1 MKYLYLETGQLLSPS
16 RWSIS
21 GLSCS
26 LMALIICCNY
36 NRPSCLA
43 LQMPASS
50 PGRRNEIN
58 IVNDTRRMLCV
69 VPRHVKTLN
78 TPLTDLGWQA
88 GAVSAVS
95 LYKIK
100 LNTTISVP
108 CYCSLMD
115 HFGSHSLRFGIGR
128 REGGRY
134 NWPAF
139 LTHIQ
144 YVRSDNGSILG
155 NSSHNSWQTC
165 DMSSQMSR
173 HDTRAHSDNP
183 LHTQIFYYVNNLS
196 LPKS

>member
-1 MKYLYLETGQLLSPS
+1 M
-16 RWSIS
+16 
-21 GLSCS
+21 
-26 LMALIICCNY
+26 
-36 NRPSCLA
+36 
-43 LQMPASS
+43 
-50 PGRRNEIN
+50 
-58 IVNDTRRMLCV
+58 
-69 VPRHVKTLN
+69 PRHVKTLN

-115 HFGSHSLRFGIGR
+115 HFGSHSLRFEIGR

-155 NSSHNSWQTC
+155 NSSHNS
-165 DMSSQMSR
+165 
-173 HDTRAHSDNP
+173 
-183 LHTQIFYYVNNLS
+183 
-196 LPKS
+196 

>member
-1 MKYLYLETGQLLSPS
+1 MTRGECCATPCQDFKYSTHWSWVAGGSCLCSLLSA
-16 RWSIS
+16 
-21 GLSCS
+21 LSS
-26 LMALIICCNY
+26 L
-36 NRPSCLA
+36 
-43 LQMPASS
+43 
-50 PGRRNEIN
+50 
-58 IVNDTRRMLCV
+58 
-69 VPRHVKTLN
+69 
-78 TPLTDLGWQA
+78 
-88 GAVSAVS
+88 SAVS

-115 HFGSHSLRFGIGR
+115 HFGSHSLRFEIGR

-183 LHTQIFYYVNNLS
+183 LRTQIFYYVNNLS